1 MAKRNLKL
9 LSRLDR
15 QKSESGN
22 NDSKPKD
29 NVKSK

>member
-1 MAKRNLKL
+1 MTKRNLKQ

-22 NDSKPKD
+22 NNSNPKN